1 MPLQLNTLVE
11 DAQSGLTGTEQEAEY
26 IVQQVQ
32 TIMNEREVYDMKTQS
47 YRKPSY
53 KDIVI
58 LERTYGQAR
67 RLQQAFKDHDIPFHV
82 NSKEGY
88 FEQTEVR
95 LILSFL
101 RTVDNPLQDIYL
113 VGLMRS
119 VIYQFTEVEL
129 SNIRVFSPND
139 DYFYQSIE
147 QYMKHELANKTL
159 VKKLQRFMDDIA
171 AYQIYSQHHPVYQLI
186 DKFYNDHFVIQYFS
200 GLIGGK
206 GRRANLYGLFNKA
219 VEFENTSF
227 RGLYQFIRFIDE
239 LIERGKD
246 FGEEN
251 VIGPNDDVVRMMT
264 VHSSKGLEFPFVIYS
279 GLSKQF
285 RKNDLTK
292 QIILNQQYGIGMQYF
307 DVATNITFPSLA
319 SVTIKAIAEKELIS
333 EEMRLIYVALTRAK
347 EQLFL
352 IGRVKDEAD
361 LDKLIQTVVS
371 DNHLPVSYRLT
382 AQRPIELIYP
392 ILAKYQSSELPRE
405 LRFENQITD
414 LPVELQPRVT
424 LYVDHYEDIANETE
438 HSTNSARSV
447 TDIVNSEANH

>member
-1 MPLQLNTLVE
+1 GAPYDDQPMPLQLNTLVE

-147 QYMKHELANKTL
+147 QYM
-159 VKKLQRFMDDIA
+159 
-171 AYQIYSQHHPVYQLI
+171 
-186 DKFYNDHFVIQYFS
+186 
-200 GLIGGK
+200 
-206 GRRANLYGLFNKA
+206 
-219 VEFENTSF
+219 
-227 RGLYQFIRFIDE
+227 
-239 LIERGKD
+239 
-246 FGEEN
+246 
-251 VIGPNDDVVRMMT
+251 
-264 VHSSKGLEFPFVIYS
+264 
-279 GLSKQF
+279 
-285 RKNDLTK
+285 
-292 QIILNQQYGIGMQYF
+292 
-307 DVATNITFPSLA
+307 
-319 SVTIKAIAEKELIS
+319 
-333 EEMRLIYVALTRAK
+333 
-347 EQLFL
+347 
-352 IGRVKDEAD
+352 
-361 LDKLIQTVVS
+361 
-371 DNHLPVSYRLT
+371 
-382 AQRPIELIYP
+382 
-392 ILAKYQSSELPRE
+392 
-405 LRFENQITD
+405 
-414 LPVELQPRVT
+414 
-424 LYVDHYEDIANETE
+424 
-438 HSTNSARSV
+438 
-447 TDIVNSEANH
+447 

>member
-1 MPLQLNTLVE
+1 
-11 DAQSGLTGTEQEAEY
+11 
-26 IVQQVQ
+26 
-32 TIMNEREVYDMKTQS
+32 
-47 YRKPSY
+47 
-53 KDIVI
+53 
-58 LERTYGQAR
+58 
-67 RLQQAFKDHDIPFHV
+67 
-82 NSKEGY
+82 
-88 FEQTEVR
+88 
-95 LILSFL
+95 
-101 RTVDNPLQDIYL
+101 
-113 VGLMRS
+113 
-119 VIYQFTEVEL
+119 
-129 SNIRVFSPND
+129 
-139 DYFYQSIE
+139 IE
-147 QYMKHELANKTL
+147 QYMKHELANKRL

-307 DVATNITFPSLA
+307 DVATNITFPSLS
-319 SVTIKAIAEKELIS
+319 SVTYKAIAEKE
-333 EEMRLIYVALTRAK
+333 M
-347 EQLFL
+347 
-352 IGRVKDEAD
+352 
-361 LDKLIQTVVS
+361 
-371 DNHLPVSYRLT
+371 
-382 AQRPIELIYP
+382 
-392 ILAKYQSSELPRE
+392 
-405 LRFENQITD
+405 
-414 LPVELQPRVT
+414 
-424 LYVDHYEDIANETE
+424 
-438 HSTNSARSV
+438 
-447 TDIVNSEANH
+447 